1 MTVFATIEL
10 VLAANGPYDVVC
22 VEYSLVFG
30 IRIFPDQRLHT
41 ISTYTDA
48 TRSEST
54 FFVQIKTT

>member
-30 IRIFPDQRLHT
+30 IRIFPDQRLH
-41 ISTYTDA
+41 IYLH
-48 TRSEST
+48 
-54 FFVQIKTT
+54 